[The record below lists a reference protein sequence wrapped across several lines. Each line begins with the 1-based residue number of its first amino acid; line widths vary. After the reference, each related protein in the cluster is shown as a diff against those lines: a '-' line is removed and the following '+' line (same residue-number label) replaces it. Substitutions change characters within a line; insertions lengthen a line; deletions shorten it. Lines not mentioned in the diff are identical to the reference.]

1 MSDTQPNDKSFPRMP
16 TKGRLFG
23 QKPPL
28 KPREVWSIRVRL
40 QISGNKRDLALFN
53 LAIDSK
59 LRSCDLV
66 TLRVALMRRSTCSSL
81 RSKYGRT
88 NASPGCRRYR
98 RRPGAARAVF
108 SGPGNPGHAAP
119 LFSRRELLILK
130 RLRHP
135 PRGLETATPGIVLQG
150 NRREHHRPRR

>member
-66 TLRVALMRRSTCSSL
+66 TLRVADVSQAGGVRD
-81 RSKYGRT
+81 
-88 NASPGCRRYR
+88 
-98 RRPGAARAVF
+98 RAVVIQQKTSRPVQF
-108 SGPGNPGHAAP
+108 ELTAGYLNPAVLKQKLFAHGRPATAQTP
-119 LFSRRELLILK
+119 LY
-130 RLRHP
+130 
-135 PRGLETATPGIVLQG
+135 
-150 NRREHHRPRR
+150 